1 MTSVHHSRPVPSLAQ
16 KRRAFR
22 IKQAANSELW
32 LVAAVTALAA
42 LAIVG
47 CAFVLA
53 VLWFK
58 A

>member
-1 MTSVHHSRPVPSLAQ
+1 MTSKHHSRSVRPLAQ
-16 KRRAFR
+16 GRRALL
-22 IKQAANSELW
+22 ITQAAISELW
-32 LVAAVTALAA
+32 LVAAVTAGAA

-53 VLWFK
+53 VLWLK